1 MNLFI
6 IKKIFLNLGSS
17 FQEVTKVYD
26 VNSTCERKEN
36 GFVITTKNL
45 LEFKKIDPILG
56 QRRFSDKIEPIEQE
70 ETNAP
75 EELLKGFR
83 PNIYI
88 HLGIK
93 EDVFDLPSCQKETSQ
108 IIENLLLQK
117 NICFS
122 AE

>member
-88 HLGIK
+88 HLGLK